1 MPLQVNDEI
10 ITVDARGT
18 VGDARLRISRNE
30 GTLKCDGAIVPK
42 SGDHRAAFLVF
53 TSDDVEFV
61 ERATKTTRSHG
72 FIRRPPP
79 RTKEAMDHAWNNRD
93 LKKPHH
99 WSKLCIAAFLKRKG
113 YDDDLI
119 EAFEERAVDGYMLFG
134 RGKESVASLASLEAW
149 GADLCGNQTVSRVHP
164 IILH

>member
-1 MPLQVNDEI
+1 
-10 ITVDARGT
+10 
-18 VGDARLRISRNE
+18 
-30 GTLKCDGAIVPK
+30 
-42 SGDHRAAFLVF
+42 
-53 TSDDVEFV
+53 
-61 ERATKTTRSHG
+61 
-72 FIRRPPP
+72 
-79 RTKEAMDHAWNNRD
+79 MDHAWNNRD

-149 GADLCGNQTVSRVHP
+149 GADDPETLRTDLIKVRLLAEGHNDPTERARVLQECGYD
-164 IILH
+164 L